1 MSTVDGLGAGV
12 LNGKFTDAINSAELA
27 KTTGGGSSLDNDAFL
42 NLLVAQMKYQDPLEP
57 TSNTEYISQFSTF
70 TQLETMQNMNATLE
84 LSRASSYVGQIVTI
98 RTKTATGE
106 FREVE
111 GKVDFVIFENNKAM
125 VSVGGQLFNVSEVY
139 ATVDAEYKNAYD
151 LAVAF
156 GEALNSLP
164 HSSNLSLSDA
174 DLIDNLRDGYN
185 AMTSYQQSFIANSLL
200 ERLSEYVTAALIL
213 RALATYTPPTEVP
226 AEVIGEGEEE
236 GVEEVEGEGDET
248 TDEQP

>member
-27 KTTGGGSSLDNDAFL
+27 KTTGGGSSLDKDAFL
-42 NLLVAQMKYQDPLEP
+42 KLLVAQMKYQDPLEP

-70 TQLETMQNMNATLE
+70 TQLETMQNMSATLE

-98 RTKTATGE
+98 RSKTATGE
-106 FREVE
+106 FREIE

-125 VSVGGQLFNVSEVY
+125 VSVNGSLYNVSEVY
-139 ATVDAEYKNAYD
+139 ATVDPEYKNAYD

-164 HSSNLSLSDA
+164 SLPNLTLSDA
-174 DLIDNLRDGYN
+174 ELVDNLRDGYN
-185 AMTSYQQSFIANSLL
+185 AMNSYQQSFIADSLL
-200 ERLSEYVTAALIL
+200 SKLGEYVAQVLLL
-213 RALATYTPPTEVP
+213 RAFANYTPPTDEIP
-226 AEVIGEGEEE
+226 DEGAGGDEGEGE
-236 GVEEVEGEGDET
+236 DET
-248 TDEQP
+248 IPADESTDD